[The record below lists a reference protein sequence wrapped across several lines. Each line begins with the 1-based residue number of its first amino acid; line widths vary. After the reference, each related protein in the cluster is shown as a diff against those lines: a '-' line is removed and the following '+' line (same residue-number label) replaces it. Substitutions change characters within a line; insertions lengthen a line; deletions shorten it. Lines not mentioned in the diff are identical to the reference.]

1 MTNLLALPDRWDF
14 TVPGGNPSW
23 TGTSFR
29 LTNGLGSATV
39 FDMVPSPGVSAPS
52 PGDTFTGEASQPP
65 LAGYGGGA
73 LFLNL
78 VSGATVLQS
87 LQLTGTPQFFS
98 WDAYAA
104 GPTAHFILASSASAT
119 TPAAVN
125 GQTLLVTPDEV
136 TSYNCDCDEDGP
148 IVTDTL
154 VSLRTRL
161 MRRLGFSAQAA
172 SPPPGMA
179 ALLDD
184 FLRSE
189 QVRLYNRYPAVR
201 KRRMFTWQLRQGVR
215 FYDLSA
221 NRGLCTLKLDGRRI
235 EWAGV
240 SSGDD
245 VWTPI
250 ICGIPPEAYTS
261 NLSGIVQRY
270 EVRQCIEVWPA
281 PSDDLWLLRIKGDV
295 GLLPF
300 AADSDRS
307 TIDAEPLFLSAL
319 ARAKAHYR
327 QPDAEIAATDASA
340 LLSSYTA
347 ASHGTRRYI
356 PGGQVPPNKTMPR
369 RV

>member
-1 MTNLLALPDRWDF
+1 MTNLLALPDRWEF
-14 TVPGGNPSW
+14 SVLGSNPSW
-23 TGTSFR
+23 TGTGFQ
-29 LTNGLGSATV
+29 LTNGLGSAV
-39 FDMVPSPGVSAPS
+39 EFELSPVSGVSAPA
-52 PGDTFTGEASQPP
+52 PGDTFTGEASQPA
-65 LAGYGGGA
+65 LAGYAGGA
-73 LFLNL
+73 LYLNL

-87 LQLTGTPQFFS
+87 LALTDTPVFFS

-104 GPTAHFILASSASAT
+104 GPAAHFILASSASAT

-136 TSYNCDCDEDGP
+136 TNYNCTCDDDGP

-154 VSLRTRL
+154 LNLRTRM

-179 ALLDD
+179 DLLDD

-189 QVRLYNRYPAVR
+189 QVRLYNDYAAIR

-215 FYDLSA
+215 FYDLAA
-221 NRGLCTLKLDGRRI
+221 NRGLCTLKLDARRI
-235 EWAGV
+235 EWAGI
-240 SSGDD
+240 SNSDD
-245 VWTPI
+245 TWTPI

-261 NLSGIVQRY
+261 NMSGTVQRY

-281 PSDDLWLLRIKGDV
+281 PSDDAWLLRIKGDV

-300 AADSDRS
+300 TAGTDRS

-327 QPDAEIAATDASA
+327 QADADIAASDATA
-340 LLSSYTA
+340 LLRSYTA
-347 ASHGTRRYI
+347 ASHATRRYI
-356 PGGQVPPNKTMPR
+356 PGGMMPLNKPMPR